1 MLQNTQFWIT
11 DCSKFTKFSTQQL
24 CWEFNYVCNFK
35 NYRAIITLQFYFVA
49 KTMCKVPVNG
59 MIIFHGGDKS
69 KYMIV
74 KLHVYVR
81 SPFRLNNEYTFC
93 YMMCCM
99 VFFYVLSC
107 RNNVFC
113 YNNFTPSVPS
123 VMLVN
128 HVICLHC
135 LVAIVTNRNY
145 FLWTFW
151 LLFRWVLLT
160 TVYMMK

>member
-1 MLQNTQFWIT
+1 MNHGLQQIHQIFNPTAMLGV
-11 DCSKFTKFSTQQL
+11 QL
-24 CWEFNYVCNFK
+24 C
-35 NYRAIITLQFYFVA
+35 LQFQELSCNHNIAILFCCQNHVQGTSEWNEY
-49 KTMCKVPVNG
+49 
-59 MIIFHGGDKS
+59 ISRGGQKQ
-69 KYMIV
+69 IHV

-145 FLWTFW
+145 FL
-151 LLFRWVLLT
+151 
-160 TVYMMK
+160 